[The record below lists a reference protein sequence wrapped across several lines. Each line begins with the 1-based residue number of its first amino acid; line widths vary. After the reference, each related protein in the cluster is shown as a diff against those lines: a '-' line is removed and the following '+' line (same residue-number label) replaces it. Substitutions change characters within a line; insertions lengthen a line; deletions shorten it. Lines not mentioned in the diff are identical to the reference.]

1 MGPIP
6 QASSRKVLAW
16 LAAGPSSAVP
26 ARRRPKAAGNFSVGT
41 FTMFASSTGESL
53 VYIGSPW
60 WKVGSYI
67 LQEERRQLGEGLSL
81 ILNIAVLR
89 AALSQQATLR
99 IPVKLPSGRW

>member
-53 VYIGSPW
+53 VCIGSPW
-60 WKVGSYI
+60 WKVGVTSSRKKDGN
-67 LQEERRQLGEGLSL
+67 L
-81 ILNIAVLR
+81 VR
-89 AALSQQATLR
+89 ACHSF
-99 IPVKLPSGRW
+99 